1 MKPSDYTFENF
12 VTTPSNR
19 FARIAAET
27 ISKSSEINYNPLY
40 IYGSSG
46 LGKTHL
52 LRAMAKEYE
61 SRGINAIY
69 LPCNQFFDEMVDA
82 IRSGTKAE
90 FREKYC
96 QVDVLILDRL
106 EYVAGKEATQEE
118 LSNIIDKRYWE
129 HHKQTVFAGNTYP
142 TQIPVLDPR
151 LSAHLTLGLC
161 IEIPTPDLEGRT
173 QIISQKL
180 KAHGM
185 DWPIEACRYVA
196 LNVSSGVNQI
206 EGEINKILA
215 CREMLEKA

>member
-1 MKPSDYTFENF
+1 MKPSDYSFENF

-27 ISKSSEINYNPLY
+27 ISKSSEINFNPLY
-40 IYGSSG
+40 IYGPPCV
-46 LGKTHL
+46 GKTHL
-52 LRAMAKEYE
+52 LHAMVKEYE
-61 SRGINAIY
+61 SRGLNAIC
-69 LPCNQFFDEMVDA
+69 LPCNQFFEEMLDA
-82 IRSGTKAE
+82 IRNGTNAK

-96 QVDVLILDRL
+96 QMDVLILDRL

-118 LSNIIDKRYWE
+118 LSKIIDKRYLD
-129 HHKQTVFAGNTYP
+129 HKQTVFAGNAYP
-142 TQIPVLDPR
+142 TQIPILDPR

-161 IEIPTPDLEGRT
+161 VEIPTPDFDGKAE
-173 QIISQKL
+173 IIAQKL
-180 KAHGM
+180 KQNGL

-215 CREMLEKA
+215 CRKML